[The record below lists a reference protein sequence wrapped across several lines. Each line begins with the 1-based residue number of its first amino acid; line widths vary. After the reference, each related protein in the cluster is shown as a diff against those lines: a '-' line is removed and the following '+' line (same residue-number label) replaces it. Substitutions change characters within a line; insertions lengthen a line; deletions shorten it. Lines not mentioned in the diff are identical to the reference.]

1 MSQKFWNEYYKN
13 TNAPWTTPDAGFVAE
28 VTHLPTGS
36 ALELGCGEGADS
48 IWLAKRNW
56 EVTAVDFAP
65 AAIENLTQAAQT
77 QGVNVKGI
85 VADVTTYQSDE
96 KYDLVFL
103 CYMHLRRDE
112 RHQMLNCATKL
123 LSPGGILVYIGIAQ
137 SSAADSDIPVE
148 LLATLDEIV
157 AVLPDLIIERADVS
171 YRVIEMPGEN
181 ENFTADVI
189 TVRAKRPL

>member
-13 TNAPWTTPDAGFVAE
+13 TDVPWTTPDAGFVAE
-28 VTHLPTGS
+28 VMHLPTGS

-96 KYDLVFL
+96 KYDLVFICYIHL
-103 CYMHLRRDE
+103 CRDE

-123 LSPGGILVYIGIAQ
+123 LTPDGILVYIGIAQ
-137 SSAADSDIPVE
+137 SSPDSDIPTE
-148 LLATLDEIV
+148 LLATPGEIV
-157 AVLPDLIIERADVS
+157 TVLSDLIIERADVS
-171 YRVIEMPGEN
+171 HRVIEMPGEN
-181 ENFTADVI
+181 FAADVI